1 MLRRRSGFTLIE
13 LLVVIAIIAILIG
26 LLLPAV
32 QKVREAA
39 ARMQCSNN
47 LKQLGIA
54 AHSYHDANNAML
66 PATGANGC
74 CWGTWTIPILPYL
87 EQDNVFRLYANWGG
101 TDATGARYSS
111 APNSNSVCNQ
121 RLKVYTCPSDQPNA
135 PIGTMT
141 NNNYAVNL
149 GNTAYNQQANLNGV
163 VFGGAPFRTNFN
175 GQIRKETLTG
185 ITDGTSNTVMFA
197 EVIQGI
203 GTDLRGFVW
212 WGDAAGVSSYLGP
225 NSPLPDRI
233 YTSFYC
239 NNQPA
244 RRLPCAV
251 STTTD
256 PSMMGAR
263 GRHTGGVMVSL
274 CDGSVRFVRD
284 SVSIAN
290 WRAASTS
297 QGGEVLGLDN

>member
-1 MLRRRSGFTLIE
+1 MFRRRSGFTLIE

-47 LKQLGIA
+47 LKQLAIA
-54 AHSYHDANNAML
+54 AHSYHDANNMML
-66 PATGANGC
+66 PATGGSGC
-74 CWGTWTIPILPYL
+74 CWGTWTIPILPYV
-87 EQDNVFRLYANWGG
+87 EQDNVFRLYRNWGG
-101 TDATGARYSS
+101 TDATGSRYSS

-121 RLKVYTCPSDQPNA
+121 RLKVYTCPSDTPST

-149 GNTAYNQQANLNGV
+149 GNTGYSQQANLNGV
-163 VFGGAPFRTNFN
+163 VFSGAPFRVNFN
-175 GQIRKETLTG
+175 GQLRKEAITG
-185 ITDGTSNTVMFA
+185 ITDGTSNTIMFA
-197 EVIQGI
+197 EVLQGI
-203 GTDLRGFVW
+203 GSDLRGFVW
-212 WGDAAGVSSYLGP
+212 WGDATGVTTYLGP

-233 YTSFYC
+233 YTAFYC

-244 RRLPCAV
+244 RGLPCAV
-251 STTTD
+251 STGTD
-256 PSMMGAR
+256 PAMMGAR
-263 GRHTGGVMVSL
+263 SRHTGGVNVSL
-274 CDGSVRFVRD
+274 CDGSVRFVR
-284 SVSIAN
+284 SSISIAN
-290 WRAASTS
+290 WRAAGTS